1 MSSSVIKTK
10 LDVKYRDYFAIIRET
25 EAPAV
30 LLECGFVDN

>member
-10 LDVKYRDYFAIIRET
+10 LDVNYRDYSAIIRET

-30 LLECGFVDN
+30 LLEGGFVDN